1 MLLQMVISHSFL
13 WLSNIL
19 LSTYLFIYLSPT
31 CHISLN
37 QSSIDGHVG
46 CFYVLD
52 IVNRA
57 VMKIRVHMSFW
68 IRFFTFSQYMPRSG
82 IAGSYDSSWGI
93 PDGASGKEPAC
104 QCKRHKRHMFNPW
117 VGVIPWRRAWQPT
130 PVFLPGR
137 SREQRSL
144 VSYGPQDLEELNTT
158 EVT

>member
-57 VMKIRVHMSFW
+57 VMKIRVHMSF
-68 IRFFTFSQYMPRSG
+68 
-82 IAGSYDSSWGI
+82 
-93 PDGASGKEPAC
+93 
-104 QCKRHKRHMFNPW
+104 
-117 VGVIPWRRAWQPT
+117 
-130 PVFLPGR
+130 
-137 SREQRSL
+137 
-144 VSYGPQDLEELNTT
+144 
-158 EVT
+158 